1 MIFGITGSTGVL
13 GRRLTEYMI
22 ENGHQVK
29 CLVRTASQSK
39 WFEKLNI
46 PIAYGDIC
54 APESLVDFVKNT
66 DVCIHLAAQVGFAEK
81 SQYRKVNVG
90 GTRNLCQAIIE
101 NNPQCHLINCS
112 TISALKVKPFCRI
125 NNSDY
130 AISKYDAEKLIDSYI
145 GEHNLKATTIY
156 PGLIYGPH
164 DTNFVPAVIN
174 HLKRGNFFLVSGGEK
189 NAPLI
194 YIDDLCELFLLA
206 ATNEI
211 AIGKKYISV
220 KGLNIGIHGFINLI
234 AENLNYPPPKHTI
247 PKPLILPVAV
257 LLDNLY
263 KILKLNKSPKISKRV
278 IDLLSINFRQNYD
291 RATSD
296 LGWRHKTSI
305 EKGLKLTLKW
315 CEEQGFCE

>member
-29 CLVRTASQSK
+29 CLIRTTKQAK
-39 WFEKLNI
+39 WFEKLDI
-46 PIAYGDIC
+46 PIVHGDIC
-54 APESLVDFVKNT
+54 IPGSLVDFVKDIDT
-66 DVCIHLAAQVGFAEK
+66 CIHLAAQVGFAEK

-112 TISALKVKPFCRI
+112 TISALKVKSFCRI

-130 AISKYDAEKLIDSYI
+130 AISKYCAEKLIDYYTE
-145 GEHNLKATTIY
+145 EHGLQATTIY
-156 PGLIYGPH
+156 PGLIYGPQ
-164 DTNFVPAVIN
+164 DTNFVPTVIN
-174 HLKRGNFFLVSGGEK
+174 YLRRGNFFLVSGGEK

-194 YIDDLCELFLLA
+194 YIDDLCELFLLS

-220 KGLNIGIHGFINLI
+220 KGLDIGIHGFIKLI
-234 AENLNYPPPKHTI
+234 AENIDCPPPRHTI
-247 PKPLILPVAV
+247 PKTLVLPVAV
-257 LLDNLY
+257 LLDNLH
-263 KILKLNKSPKISKRV
+263 KILKIHKSPKISKRV
-278 IDLLSINFRQNYD
+278 VDLLSINFKQNHD
-291 RATSD
+291 DATND
-296 LGWRHKTSI
+296 LGWTHNTPIK
-305 EKGLKLTLKW
+305 EGLALTLKW
-315 CEEQGFCE
+315 CKEQGLC